1 MRIRGRT
8 CGSRLKGDQSEEAAA
23 KWFEARGHRCVS
35 VGQQM
40 LMHDLEVVGYG
51 RVQVKTCRKEIG
63 KWHARPYPKAVCSLA
78 QGNTGARYPLNAF
91 EWLACVYWLK
101 EGPRVWLVSED
112 SLRSENGVCLK
123 DKYKIALSKAVL
135 IWSAIDEPESL
146 VA

>member
-1 MRIRGRT
+1 MKIRTGNMVAL
-8 CGSRLKGDQSEEAAA
+8 SKGALAENAVQQ
-23 KWFEARGHRCVS
+23 WFEARGHKCVN
-35 VGQQM
+35 VGKEA
-40 LMHDLEVVGYG
+40 LMHDLEVSGYG
-51 RVQVKTCRKEIG
+51 RVQVKTCRKERHHRTQTPTI
-63 KWHARPYPKAVCSLA
+63 RMVCSLA